1 MSINMN
7 LLNKVVSI
15 EIIPTEEFI
24 NRLLGYPDK
33 NNSISLGWYTSTISK
48 IEKTLEMFGIPT
60 TIQSPIV
67 DSDLHVYIHCTRDI
81 PDLLFK
87 IIRNQYASPGDYD
100 FKLWRISKKNSF
112 EGGEESDTV

>member
-7 LLNKVVSI
+7 LLDKVVTI

-24 NRLLGYPDK
+24 NRLLEYPDK
-33 NNSISLGWYTSTISK
+33 NNSIALRWYISPISK
-48 IEKTLEMFGIPT
+48 IGKTLEAFGIPK

-87 IIRNQYASPGDYD
+87 IIRNQYAIPDYYD
-100 FKLWRISKKNSF
+100 FKLWRIPKKNSF
-112 EGGEESDTV
+112 EGGEADTME